1 MFLPVKAGSSAL
13 SFDPPTGP
21 WRSMEADRRQEEAFD
36 VVNAQKYLGFSVLH
50 SFINQN

>member
-1 MFLPVKAGSSAL
+1 
-13 SFDPPTGP
+13 
-21 WRSMEADRRQEEAFD
+21 MEADQRQEEAID